1 METPM
6 FTDNYSRAQLAQLPT
21 VLELLPNLSKYLK
34 GPKIWIKRDDCTG
47 LAMGG
52 NKARQLEY
60 YLGHALS
67 KKADTVLTTGAIQ
80 SNHVRMSVAAA
91 RKLGMDIEVLLEHRV
106 NHRKSEYYQSGN
118 PFLIELMGAKT
129 HYTNVSDDEDGTDD
143 KLFEIAEKLRQQGK
157 KPYVIPLSENY
168 TPYGSLGYVDC
179 AVELLQQCK
188 KQALKIDA
196 MVLASGSA
204 ATHSGLLCGFRALG
218 FNTPIL
224 GACVR
229 REKKLQA
236 ARVLKKSNQVAQM
249 IGFKGMIT
257 DKDIWVDDRMLTPG
271 YGHLNEPVIEA
282 IDLLAQTEGIL
293 LDPTYTGKAM
303 ATLINFIAERKFTP
317 DQNVVFLHTGGA
329 PALFGYPEIL
339 DDEFFQQ

>member
-1 METPM
+1 M
-6 FTDNYSRAQLAQLPT
+6 FTDKYSKAKLAHLPT
-21 VLELLPNLSKYLK
+21 VLEPLSNLSKHLK

-67 KKADTVLTTGAIQ
+67 KKADTILTTGAIQ
-80 SNHVRMSVAAA
+80 SNHVRMSVAGA
-91 RKLGMDIEVLLEHRV
+91 RKLGMDVEVLLEHRV
-106 NHRKSEYYQSGN
+106 SNRKSEYYQSGN

-129 HYTNVSDDEDGTDD
+129 HYSNTGDDEDGTDD
-143 KLFEIAEKLRQQGK
+143 RLFDLAEKLRQQGK

-188 KQALKIDA
+188 KQEIYVDA
-196 MVLASGSA
+196 IVLASGSA
-204 ATHSGLLCGFRALG
+204 ATHSGLLCGIRALG

-229 REKKLQA
+229 RNKSLQA

-249 IGFKGMIT
+249 IGFKGIIS
-257 DKDIWVDDRMLTPG
+257 DKDIWVDDQMLAPG
-271 YGHLNEPVIEA
+271 YGQLNQPVLEA

-303 ATLINFIAERKFTP
+303 ATLIDFIRTKKFSAEK
-317 DQNVVFLHTGGA
+317 NILFLHTGGA

-339 DDEFFQQ
+339 DDNFFQQ